1 MSFFSMNMK
10 IRTAKISDAEAITE
24 QNISLAKESENIILN
39 SKIVLA
45 GVKALL
51 SDKNKGFYI
60 VAEENDMI
68 VGQLMITCEWSDW
81 RNKLIWWIQSVYVQK
96 EWRKKGVFTQLLDY
110 VQQKAHK
117 QRVVFLR
124 LYMHK
129 LNRSALKVYEK
140 MGWKQE
146 PYMVYRLQLK
156 FLLKKEMT

>member
-1 MSFFSMNMK
+1 MNMK

-24 QNISLAKESENIILN
+24 QNISLARESENIIIN

-60 VAEENDMI
+60 VAEENDRI

-81 RNKLIWWIQSVYVQK
+81 RNKLIWWVQSVYVQK
-96 EWRKKGVFTQLLDY
+96 DWRKKGVFTQLLNY
-110 VQQKAHK
+110 IQQKADIQK
-117 QRVVFLR
+117 VVFLR
-124 LYMHK
+124 LYIHK
-129 LNRSALKVYEK
+129 QNRSALKVYEK

-146 PYMVYRLQLK
+146 PYMVYRL
-156 FLLKKEMT
+156 LL

>member
-1 MSFFSMNMK
+1 MK

-24 QNISLAKESENIILN
+24 QNISLARESENIIIN

-60 VAEENDMI
+60 VAEENDRI

-81 RNKLIWWIQSVYVQK
+81 RNKLIWWVQSVYVQK
-96 EWRKKGVFTQLLDY
+96 DWRKKGVFTQLLNY
-110 VQQKAHK
+110 IQQKADGQK
-117 QRVVFLR
+117 VVFLR
-124 LYMHK
+124 LYIHK
-129 LNRSALKVYEK
+129 QNRSALKVYEK

-146 PYMVYRLQLK
+146 PYMVYRL
-156 FLLKKEMT
+156 LL